1 MAPEALEELP
11 APDCVFI
18 GGSKGKLYEILDA
31 IRKKN
36 PFVRVVLNAIS
47 LETMMQVLKYTE
59 ENEIEEAEV
68 IQVAVGRAKKVG
80 SYHMMNGQNPIY
92 VISFTS
98 RPAKNEADPE
108 NEDDF
113 VLEEINLDEVEP
125 EDMTGDIVEDITKV
139 ISVGD
144 LTPEKIREE
153 MEESE

>member
-1 MAPEALEELP
+1 M
-11 APDCVFI
+11 
-18 GGSKGKLYEILDA
+18 
-31 IRKKN
+31 
-36 PFVRVVLNAIS
+36 VLNCPS
-47 LETMMQVLKYTE
+47 VQKMDLPDS
-59 ENEIEEAEV
+59 V
-68 IQVAVGRAKKVG
+68 IASAKK
-80 SYHMMNGQNPIY
+80 
-92 VISFTS
+92 
-98 RPAKNEADPE
+98 EADPE

>member
-1 MAPEALEELP
+1 
-11 APDCVFI
+11 
-18 GGSKGKLYEILDA
+18 
-31 IRKKN
+31 
-36 PFVRVVLNAIS
+36 
-47 LETMMQVLKYTE
+47 
-59 ENEIEEAEV
+59 
-68 IQVAVGRAKKVG
+68 
-80 SYHMMNGQNPIY
+80 MMNGQNPIY

-98 RPAKNEADPE
+98 RAAKKEADPE

-125 EDMTGDIVEDITKV
+125 EDMTGDMAGDIVEDITKV

>member
-1 MAPEALEELP
+1 M
-11 APDCVFI
+11 
-18 GGSKGKLYEILDA
+18 
-31 IRKKN
+31 R
-36 PFVRVVLNAIS
+36 
-47 LETMMQVLKYTE
+47 
-59 ENEIEEAEV
+59 
-68 IQVAVGRAKKVG
+68 KKVG

-98 RPAKNEADPE
+98 RPAKKEADPE

>member
-1 MAPEALEELP
+1 MRKSGQLSYDEWTESNLC
-11 APDCVFI
+11 DQ
-18 GGSKGKLYEILDA
+18 LYEQTG
-31 IRKKN
+31 KK
-36 PFVRVVLNAIS
+36 
-47 LETMMQVLKYTE
+47 
-59 ENEIEEAEV
+59 
-68 IQVAVGRAKKVG
+68 
-80 SYHMMNGQNPIY
+80 
-92 VISFTS
+92 
-98 RPAKNEADPE
+98 EADPE

>member
-1 MAPEALEELP
+1 MRKSGQLSYDEWTESDLC
-11 APDCVFI
+11 DQ
-18 GGSKGKLYEILDA
+18 LYEQTG
-31 IRKKN
+31 KK
-36 PFVRVVLNAIS
+36 
-47 LETMMQVLKYTE
+47 
-59 ENEIEEAEV
+59 
-68 IQVAVGRAKKVG
+68 G
-80 SYHMMNGQNPIY
+80 SR
-92 VISFTS
+92 S
-98 RPAKNEADPE
+98 E

>member
-1 MAPEALEELP
+1 MEE
-11 APDCVFI
+11 
-18 GGSKGKLYEILDA
+18 KKRA
-31 IRKKN
+31 INWYPGHMTKAR
-36 PFVRVVLNAIS
+36 R
-47 LETMMQVLKYTE
+47 MME
-59 ENEIEEAEV
+59 E
-68 IQVAVGRAKKVG
+68 
-80 SYHMMNGQNPIY
+80 
-92 VISFTS
+92 
-98 RPAKNEADPE
+98 DPE